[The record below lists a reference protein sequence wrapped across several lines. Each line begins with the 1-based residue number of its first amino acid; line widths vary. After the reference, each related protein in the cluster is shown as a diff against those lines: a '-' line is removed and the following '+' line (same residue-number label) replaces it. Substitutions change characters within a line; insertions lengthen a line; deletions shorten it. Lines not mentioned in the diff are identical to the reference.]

1 MQWEQA
7 NCKQNIWQQST
18 KKNEPVILQ
27 LGAKEKK
34 PLETHCYFIMNI
46 THHKKK
52 KLVETV

>member
-1 MQWEQA
+1 MTTI
-7 NCKQNIWQQST
+7 N